1 MHRQNPNFAAMLKH
15 AISYLL
21 FLLSLGAQAGT
32 ITLSAAS
39 LPSFGNCAIYFVS
52 DAQRYT
58 VSATGLNQNLDIN
71 APEHFEISLTY
82 NYGYAS
88 KIQLAHTSGNISTTT
103 IYVRFSPYLSGAK
116 TGNISHS
123 SAGSTTQNKAL
134 AGTATATPA
143 TGTNAATYYSTIGTS
158 ATGASLKTAL
168 YNKILGHTVTSYGS
182 GSSGLWATYP
192 TTDPYYNGKV
202 WDIYS
207 TRSDAN
213 SPFVFTFS
221 VDQCGS
227 YSAEGDCYNR
237 EHSFPQSWF
246 AQASPMVSDMYHIY
260 PTDGK
265 VNGMRSNYPFGEVS
279 AATYTSL
286 QGAKLGPNTTSGY
299 TAVAFEPINDYK
311 GDLARSF
318 FYMAT
323 RYQNLIASW
332 QNNGNAND
340 VLDGSS
346 FPCYD
351 AWYLSL
357 LVKWHNQDPPTA
369 KEINRNNAIYGYQN
383 NRNPFIDSPQYVN
396 RIWGGAAA
404 LEPTLA
410 PSAFSLKSNT
420 TSSVLVSWKSGNGA
434 RRLVLARASSPVN
447 ASPTDLNAYVA
458 NPNFGSGTQIGSGN
472 FVVYNGMGSSAEI
485 LGLNQNLSYHFLVVE
500 YNGYGAASNYL
511 VGSSLAS
518 GAVSIPVTWLSF
530 DAELLTEQQINL
542 YWSTTQEKNN
552 AYFSVERNMGKGFE
566 SIATVA
572 ASAQPMAVNKYAFT
586 DQSFFL
592 EPRVGEAIL
601 YRLKQVDRDGS
612 YTYSKEIALELPQ
625 DPLLDLSIS
634 NPIDKGLSI
643 RSAQQNLNIE
653 LHLRDACGRIIYQ
666 TKTTLNHET
675 FIPLDT
681 ELPAGL
687 YFLHILH
694 GTRQQTFKIIKP

>member
-1 MHRQNPNFAAMLKH
+1 MYKK
-15 AISYLL
+15 AILVF
-21 FLLSLGAQAGT
+21 FLLWGICAQAGN
-32 ITLSAAS
+32 IILSSAAI
-39 LPSFGNCAIYFVS
+39 PMFGNCAIYFVS

-58 VSATGLNQNLDIN
+58 VSANGLSQDLVIS
-71 APEHFEISLTY
+71 APEQFEISLTY

-88 KIQLAHTSGNISTTT
+88 KIVLAQSSGNIATTT
-103 IYVRFSPYLSGAK
+103 IYVRFSPYLIGPIGAY
-116 TGNISHS
+116 IIHS
-123 SAGSTTQNKAL
+123 SAGSTQQIKAVSG
-134 AGTATATPA
+134 AATGTPA
-143 TGTNAATYYSTIGTS
+143 SGTNAATYYSTIGTS

-192 TTDPYYNGKV
+192 TTDPYYDGKV

-246 AQASPMVSDMYHIY
+246 AQASPMVSDMFHIY

-265 VNGMRSNYPFGEVS
+265 VNGMRNNYPFGEVGT
-279 AATYTSL
+279 ATYTSL
-286 QGAKLGPNTTSGY
+286 QGAKLGNNTTSGY
-299 TAVAFEPINDYK
+299 TAVTFEPINDYK

-340 VLDGSS
+340 VLDGTS

-357 LVKWHNQDPPTA
+357 LIKWHNQDPPTA

-410 PSAFSLKSNT
+410 PTAFMLKSNT
-420 TSSVLVSWKSGNGA
+420 TSSVLISWKSGNGA

-447 ASPTDLNAYVA
+447 ASPTDSNSYYANAT
-458 NPNFGSGTQIGSGN
+458 FGSGTQIGSGN
-472 FVVYNGMGSSAEI
+472 FVVYDGMGSSAEI

-518 GAVSIPVTWLSF
+518 GAVSLPVTWLSF
-530 DAELLTEQQINL
+530 EAELVNEQQINL
-542 YWSTTQEKNN
+542 HWSTTQEKNN
-552 AYFSVERNMGKGFE
+552 AYFLLERNLGKGFE
-566 SIATVA
+566 AIATVPA
-572 ASAQPMAVNKYAFT
+572 TTRPMAVNKYAFA
-586 DQSFFL
+586 DQNFFL
-592 EPRVGEAIL
+592 EPSEGTSIL

-612 YTYSKEIALELPQ
+612 YTYSKEIALEFPQ
-625 DPLLDLSIS
+625 DPLVDLIIS
-634 NPIDKGLSI
+634 NPINNGLHIS
-643 RSAQQNLNIE
+643 STQQNLNVE
-653 LHLRDACGRIIYQ
+653 LYLSDACGRMMYQ
-666 TKTTLNHET
+666 IKTTLNHET

-681 ELPAGL
+681 NLPAGL

-694 GTRQQTFKIIKP
+694 GTRKQTYKIIKP